1 MATALPDRALG
12 TAAHRILAAVGDAG
26 GSLTIQQIHSAAA
39 FGPDHK
45 TGQDAHRLQALGW

>member
-26 GSLTIQQIHSAAA
+26 GSLTIQQIHLRRRS
-39 FGPDHK
+39 GP
-45 TGQDAHRLQALGW
+45 TTRRVRTRTVCSSRW